1 MGGEVVHGV
10 EAGEIAARRITR
22 DARPTGGG
30 QAGSSLLGATAVVL
44 ASADEGRDYLGHF
57 APFVI
62 DRLKQWPVGHA
73 VEPRELSE
81 ALCEGWGFPSVP
93 SAVSRVL
100 LQRAE
105 KEGMVSSVD
114 RRFYP
119 THEALLG
126 VADLGEKKQELLAGL
141 NALAGAVVRYAAE
154 VHGLTW
160 TEATAN
166 AALER
171 LTEDFGAELATA
183 RREGGLAA
191 GAQLGEDE
199 ALAVVYGFARGAVER
214 DPENFAR
221 IVAMVQGTMIANAL
235 YFEDIRKLPNRLPEL
250 RVYLDTSPL
259 LRALGLA
266 SGEVV
271 LAATEMLTL
280 MRSFRIPMFVF
291 SHTVDEMTAILER
304 IADSLKRGRTA
315 PKEQAGL
322 TGRAREAID
331 AAVQA
336 GMTSGEVQAL
346 VANIELRLGELGVR
360 RCETPPHREAG
371 HIDEHKLGEML
382 SERIEYRSRGPLE
395 KDLDSLAA
403 VDRLRGSHKPRD
415 LAKTRALFVTA
426 NGAVAKTSRTF
437 FKDIGRDAPVPHC
450 MTDVALTAQLWV
462 RSSSRKPD
470 LPRRL
475 LIADCYSALGPGP
488 ALWERWV
495 SHIVKLR
502 ERNEL
507 TEEQLQTL
515 IYHQQTKALLYEV
528 VRGRPENVSDEA
540 VAEVLA
546 RYEAEVRRPGEDEAR
561 AAHAASERE
570 HDELAQKV
578 VELSRWKR
586 NQEAENER
594 ARRRQAGRRTAVRR
608 FAGLAA
614 AAVMATAYAVFALSG
629 PIGGKFWWATSTTL
643 LVLCCAASVS
653 LGFRRGWRAPL
664 AVLAAAGALSAL
676 WANVFGVA
684 AASREGKPGASSGSA
699 SGSATQAPGG
709 RK

>member
-1 MGGEVVHGV
+1 MGVGDVTQGV
-10 EAGEIAARRITR
+10 EAGEIAVRRITR
-22 DARPTGGG
+22 DARVPVA
-30 QAGSSLLGATAVVL
+30 QAGSGLLGATAVVL
-44 ASADEGRDYLGHF
+44 ASADEGKDYLAHF

-62 DRLKQWPVGHA
+62 DQLKRWPVGHA
-73 VEPRELSE
+73 VEPHELSE
-81 ALCEGWGFPSVP
+81 ALCEGWGFPAVP

-105 KEGMVSSVD
+105 QEQMVRSVD

-119 THEALLG
+119 EHEALLE
-126 VADLGEKKQELLAGL
+126 VADLSEKKQELLAGL
-141 NALAGAVVRYAAE
+141 NALSEAVVRYAAE
-154 VHGLTW
+154 AHGLTW
-160 TEATAN
+160 TEEKAN

-191 GAQLGEDE
+191 DAPLGEDE

-250 RVYLDTSPL
+250 RVYFDTSPL

-266 SGEVV
+266 SDEVV
-271 LAATEMLTL
+271 LAATEMLAL
-280 MRSFRIPMFVF
+280 MRSFKIPMFVF

-304 IADSLKRGRTA
+304 IAESLKRGRTA
-315 PKEQAGL
+315 PNEQAGL

-336 GMTSGEVQAL
+336 GMTSGEVQVL
-346 VANIELRLGELGVR
+346 VANIEGRLGELGVR

-382 SERIEYRSRGPLE
+382 GERIEYRSRGPLE

-403 VDRLRGSHKPRD
+403 VNRLRGSHRPRD

-426 NGAVAKTSRTF
+426 NGAVAKTGRAF
-437 FKDIGRDAPVPHC
+437 FRDIGHDSPVPHC

-495 SHIVKLR
+495 GHIVKLR
-502 ERNEL
+502 ERGEL

-528 VRGRPENVSDEA
+528 VRGKPENVSDEA

-546 RYEAEVRRPGEDEAR
+546 RYEAEVRRPAEDDAR
-561 AAHAASERE
+561 AADAASQQER
-570 HDELAQKV
+570 DELAGKV
-578 VELSRWKR
+578 AELARWKQD
-586 NQEAENER
+586 QEAERER
-594 ARRRQAGRRTAVRR
+594 SRRRQTGRRTAARR
-608 FAGLAA
+608 IASLVAA
-614 AAVMATAYAVFALSG
+614 AAMATAYAVLAL
-629 PIGGKFWWATSTTL
+629 GGQIDGSFWWATATTL
-643 LVLCCAASVS
+643 LVLCCAATVS

-664 AVLAAAGALSAL
+664 TVLVAAGAFSAL

-684 AASREGKPGASSGSA
+684 AESKEAKPSASSGSGR
-699 SGSATQAPGG
+699 SQQAPGS